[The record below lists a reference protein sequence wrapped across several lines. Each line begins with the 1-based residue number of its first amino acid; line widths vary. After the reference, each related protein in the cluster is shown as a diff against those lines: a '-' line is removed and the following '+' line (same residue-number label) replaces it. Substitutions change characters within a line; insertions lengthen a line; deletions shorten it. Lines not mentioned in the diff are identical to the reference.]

1 MFKKD
6 VKHRTYQ
13 LKQFLHSD
21 HKKRDSSFM
30 ATTRG
35 IPAAPTSSRP
45 TRASSLV
52 APPSFLFVS
61 LKFGC

>member
-6 VKHRTYQ
+6 VKHQAYQ

-35 IPAAPTSSRP
+35 IPAALLH
-45 TRASSLV
+45 LV
-52 APPSFLFVS
+52 PLVLALW
-61 LKFGC
+61 